1 MGRRGLVGE
10 FFVLASLAGCL
21 TLAATGVGF
30 AEESSGAACATCH
43 EDRVKAFAG
52 TTHGNVAYRG
62 EAGGCEA
69 CHGDA
74 SQHAQT
80 GDATL
85 VVNPAKVEPE
95 KASET
100 CLECHSRDKGR
111 MFWQGS
117 VHESQGNGCTSCHQV
132 HPNRDKLLAKAD
144 EKEVC
149 LSCHFDVRADLLK
162 RSKHP
167 LRDSSTPSM
176 QGKMACSSCHNPHGG
191 RSEALIDA
199 KSINDKCY
207 ECHFEKK
214 APLLWEH
221 TPVKED
227 CLICHKAHGSN
238 NDKLLV
244 TKVPRLCQEC
254 HIQGR
259 HQSGTFATNSVFA
272 FNRGCLNCHTQVHGS
287 NSPSGA
293 ILQR

>member
-1 MGRRGLVGE
+1 MGRRGIVEE
-10 FFVLASLAGCL
+10 FFLLASLTGCL
-21 TLAATGVGF
+21 IFAATGTTLAAEV
-30 AEESSGAACATCH
+30 SGAACANCH
-43 EDRVKAFAG
+43 EERVKAFAG
-52 TTHGNVAYRG
+52 TTHGKTAYVG
-62 EAGGCEA
+62 EQGGCEA

-85 VVNPAKVEPE
+85 VVNPAKVEAE
-95 KASET
+95 KASKV
-100 CLECHSRDKGR
+100 CLECHSRDKAR

-117 VHESQGNGCTSCHQV
+117 VHESQGNGCTSCHQI

-144 EKEVC
+144 EKAVC
-149 LSCHFDVRADLLK
+149 LSCHLDVRADLLK

-176 QGKMACSSCHNPHGG
+176 AGKMACSSCHNPHGA
-191 RSEALIDA
+191 RSESLIDA

-214 APLLWEH
+214 APVLWEH

-227 CLICHKAHGSN
+227 CLVCHKPHGSS

-272 FNRGCLNCHTQVHGS
+272 LNRGCLNCHSQIHGS
-287 NSPSGA
+287 NNPSGA
-293 ILQR
+293 VLQR